1 VYGSATFKQQF
12 CVGSIPHEPTAD
24 PELPSASR
32 VVMVGGKSELSLH
45 DRDKVTYSED
55 TRWSLYSSKGALRSH
70 RRGTEGGIMLEAT
83 TTRILKDLN
92 VGGAVKANSLRLKGT
107 GHMKP
112 DADSDHPVLIGS
124 TAAKHLKF
132 GYHAGYTWIQSGKTH
147 LSLNPLKNEVCVG
160 VKEAK
165 KKFTVGG
172 GHLRVSKKAFVGEQG
187 KAFISETHMQFA
199 HGSGWHMTNPEYL
212 RTVNDVPVKT
222 NGGGLF
228 LGNVGIGALP
238 KFPSFRLQVHGGSV
252 LVTDKADKG
261 LTISQTKEG
270 ALMRS
275 WNVVSKTHEGL
286 LIEGAPL
293 LIQPRS
299 GIVMFGTTVQK
310 ENMHVHMK
318 GNLYIH
324 GHMFAMKNLHVKDQA
339 TLKHLIM
346 PTLNLKNQPQDPDG
360 DTLVLGHV
368 KESVEGSSEGTPWET
383 GAKKPKIVGI
393 NLRFG
398 FYNDYTWIQVHGTDH
413 GQHQPLALNPLGNT
427 VSIGST
433 QPENPERVKLY
444 VKGNGYVLG
453 TLYVKMKGGKEA
465 EQYQSLENQE
475 ALEALQQTTL
485 SESMDESETLTEFR
499 DSTLS
504 FLEVPKSLR
513 VSDTENSASVHRLS
527 EMYASILDQQDS
539 QMRVQVDMLQKQAN
553 KISKLQTFLQSK

>member
-1 VYGSATFKQQF
+1 
-12 CVGSIPHEPTAD
+12 
-24 PELPSASR
+24 
-32 VVMVGGKSELSLH
+32 
-45 DRDKVTYSED
+45 
-55 TRWSLYSSKGALRSH
+55 
-70 RRGTEGGIMLEAT
+70 
-83 TTRILKDLN
+83 
-92 VGGAVKANSLRLKGT
+92 
-107 GHMKP
+107 
-112 DADSDHPVLIGS
+112 
-124 TAAKHLKF
+124 
-132 GYHAGYTWIQSGKTH
+132 
-147 LSLNPLKNEVCVG
+147 
-160 VKEAK
+160 
-165 KKFTVGG
+165 
-172 GHLRVSKKAFVGEQG
+172 
-187 KAFISETHMQFA
+187 
-199 HGSGWHMTNPEYL
+199 MTNPEYL

-238 KFPSFRLQVHGGSV
+238 KFPIFRLQVHGGSV

-270 ALMRS
+270 AVMRS
-275 WNVVSKTHEGL
+275 WNVDSKNHEGL

-299 GIVMFGTTVQK
+299 GIVLFGTTVKK
-310 ENMHVHMK
+310 ENMHLHMK

-324 GHMFAMKNLHVKDQA
+324 GHMYAMKNLHVKDQA

-346 PTLNLKNQPQDPDG
+346 PTLNLKNQPQSPDG
-360 DTLVLGHV
+360 DTLVLGHM
-368 KESVEGSSEGTPWET
+368 KKGVEGSSEDAPWEDKI
-383 GAKKPKIVGI
+383 GAKKPKIVGT
-393 NLRFG
+393 NLRLG
-398 FYNDYTWIQVHGTDH
+398 FHADYTWIQVHGTDS
-413 GQHQPLALNPLGNT
+413 GQRQPLALNPLGNT

-433 QPENPERVKLY
+433 QPEHPERVKLY

-475 ALEALQQTTL
+475 ALEALQQATL
-485 SESMDESETLTEFR
+485 SESMDESKTLTEFR

-513 VSDTENSASVHRLS
+513 ASDTENSASVHRLS

-553 KISKLQTFLQSK
+553 KIAKLQAFLQSK